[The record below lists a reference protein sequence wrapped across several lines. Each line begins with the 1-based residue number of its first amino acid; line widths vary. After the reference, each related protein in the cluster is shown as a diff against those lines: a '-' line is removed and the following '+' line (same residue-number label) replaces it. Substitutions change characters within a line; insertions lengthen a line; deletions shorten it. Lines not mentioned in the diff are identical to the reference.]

1 MLLRHL
7 SLRLL
12 SIQLLRLPR
21 PSNWTLVTT
30 LVATLAMAGATIRT
44 LNLRQAPPTWSVL
57 YQEIR
62 QTFPTVQHIST
73 DDLADWMGTDRT
85 PLMLDIREP
94 EEFSVSQIEGA
105 ILATT
110 TEDALAALGSVP
122 KDRPIVVYCSVGY
135 RSSAVAQELQDV
147 GFTSVYNLEGSIFA
161 WANEGRRVVRD
172 ESQVQEVHPFNAK
185 WGQLLER
192 TLWPSDSPE

>member
-12 SIQLLRLPR
+12 SLQLFRLPR
-21 PSNWTLVTT
+21 PSNWTLFTT
-30 LVATLAMAGATIRT
+30 LAATFVMAGLTLRTLA
-44 LNLRQAPPTWSVL
+44 LRQSPPTWPAL

-73 DDLADWMGTDRT
+73 HDLFDWMQSDRT
-85 PLMLDIREP
+85 PVMLDIREP
-94 EEFSVSQIEGA
+94 EEFNVSQIEGA

-110 TEDALAALGSVP
+110 TEDALGALESVP

-135 RSSAVAQELQDV
+135 RSSAVAQELQSA
-147 GFTSVYNLEGSIFA
+147 GFTTVYNLEGSIFA
-161 WANEGRRVVRD
+161 WANEGRQVVRED
-172 ESQVQEVHPFNAK
+172 APVQEVHPFNAK

-192 TLWPSDSPE
+192 TLWSSDSF